1 MRNDALPPEMEWD
14 WWKRLWSYTKA
25 NVTLD
30 PDTAHPILVV
40 SEDGK
45 SVRRVDALQDL
56 PDTLERFDTSHC
68 VLGSEGF
75 TSGRHYWE
83 VEVGNGKYWG
93 VGLARESVRRKGRI
107 SPSPEEGIWA
117 MGIQGS
123 KGQFNVY
130 HGFSTPGIR
139 LISSETVQRVGV
151 SLYYEAGEV
160 AFLDADWKSL
170 LFCFPLIPFHGERI
184 LPYFWVRGSPLRL
197 CS

>member
-1 MRNDALPPEMEWD
+1 MEWD

-117 MGIQGS
+117 MGIHERKQKWIGYRS
-123 KGQFNVY
+123 FYSPGQC
-130 HGFSTPGIR
+130 
-139 LISSETVQRVGV
+139 LSSREAIQRIGV
-151 SLYYEAGEV
+151 SLDYEEGLV
-160 AFLDADWKSL
+160 AFLDADRKSL
-170 LFCFPLIPFHGERI
+170 LFCFPLMPFHGERI

>member
-1 MRNDALPPEMEWD
+1 MEWD